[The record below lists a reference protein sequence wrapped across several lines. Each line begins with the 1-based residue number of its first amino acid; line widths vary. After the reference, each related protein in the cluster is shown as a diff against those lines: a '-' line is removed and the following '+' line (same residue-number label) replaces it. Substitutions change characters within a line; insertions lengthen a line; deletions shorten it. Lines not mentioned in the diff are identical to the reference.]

1 MQHDDF
7 KIGLQV
13 AEEDVRSY
21 MKRVGLEAWYS
32 YFEKHLPANIKS
44 VPLVRATSA
53 ADLRRVATE
62 SNMQLDAATTTAVL
76 NALKKPGL
84 GGKDDGGS
92 SNGSLLDIFEPDTLA
107 TVVGGLLGKPVAA
120 IYRGDTPTDVL
131 FRLCVSDVGFLHKLR
146 DQFLTGDFASQL
158 ETALQQRL
166 AEEQTK
172 RGSMSGRKI
181 VLDRT
186 YFANVRS
193 CCCCLV

>member
-1 MQHDDF
+1 MLHDDF

-21 MKRVGLEAWYS
+21 MKRVGLDAWYS

-53 ADLRRVATE
+53 ADLRRMATK
-62 SNMQLDAATTTAVL
+62 SNMRLDAATTTAVL

-84 GGKDDGGS
+84 GGKAV
-92 SNGSLLDIFEPDTLA
+92 SLLDIFEPDTLA

-120 IYRGDTPTDVL
+120 IYRGDTPTDVF

-181 VLDRT
+181 LLDRT

-193 CCCCLV
+193 CCCCCLV